1 MKQVK
6 LKGNAVN
13 LIGELPGVGSKVE
26 DFKLTAQ
33 DLSEKS
39 LKDYSGKRK
48 VLNIFPSLDTAVCA
62 MSVRTFNGLA
72 AALEDTIVL
81 NISADL
87 PFAHKRFCV
96 AEGIENVH
104 TLSSFRSDFGKKWG
118 LEIMDSP
125 LKGLL
130 ARAVIL
136 LDEHDKGV
144 YTQLVPEITTEPDY
158 DAVLMALKS

>member
-1 MKQVK
+1 M
-6 LKGNAVN
+6 
-13 LIGELPGVGSKVE
+13 
-26 DFKLTAQ
+26 
-33 DLSEKS
+33 
-39 LKDYSGKRK
+39 
-48 VLNIFPSLDTAVCA
+48 
-62 MSVRTFNGLA
+62 
-72 AALEDTIVL
+72 

-136 LDEHDKGV
+136 LDEQDKVV

>member
-1 MKQVK
+1 MSEVT
-6 LKGNAVN
+6 LKGGKVN
-13 LIGELPGVGSKVE
+13 LAGNLPQLGSKVE
-26 DFKLTAQ
+26 DFKLVAQ

-39 LKDYSGKRK
+39 LKDYASRRK
-48 VLNIFPSLDTAVCA
+48 VLSIFPSLDTAVCA

-118 LEIMDSP
+118 LEIMDSS

-130 ARAVIL
+130 ARAVVV
-136 LDEHDKGV
+136 LDENDKV
-144 YTQLVPEITTEPDY
+144 IYSQLVQEITTEPDY
-158 DAVLMALKS
+158 DAALKAIKS